1 MIQTVAVIGG
11 SGFVGRATI
20 EKLAQ
25 AGKQIIVLCRNSD
38 RAKFLKPM
46 GRIGQITIVAGNALD
61 DAALEAVL
69 APADAVVN
77 MVGILAESG
86 AQKFGKVIG
95 GVGILLFSVSFL
107 TVPSSPS
114 AASSALLV
122 SILPSTILMFLG
134 LYIAL
139 FSGDVPVRRFSPK
152 LRPLGLLMFVVGFG
166 LLTLGTWVLNDFN
179 FLTFT
184 N

>member
-1 MIQTVAVIGG
+1 MIHTVAVIGG

-46 GRIGQITIVAGNALD
+46 GRIGQITIVAGDALD

-86 AQKFGKVIG
+86 VQKFGALQAELPQRIG
-95 GVGILLFSVSFL
+95 QM
-107 TVPSSPS
+107 
-114 AASSALLV
+114 AARHHHQAAT
-122 SILPSTILMFLG
+122 SIGSTK
-134 LYIAL
+134 
-139 FSGDVPVRRFSPK
+139 P
-152 LRPLGLLMFVVGFG
+152 
-166 LLTLGTWVLNDFN
+166 
-179 FLTFT
+179 
-184 N
+184 